1 MFNKKFLKRLKYYLL
16 WGIIW
21 LIVIIFFHTNLL
33 LLSIFQIIFF
43 IKDIIDIISKKDIA
57 PEYFEHLPYSIILS
71 ILSLIIFHNFFLVII
86 AVLDSIIDFIG
97 DSLIEK

>member
-1 MFNKKFLKRLKYYLL
+1 MFNKKFFKRLKYYLL

-21 LIVIIFFHTNLL
+21 LIVIIFFHSNLL

-43 IKDIIDIISKKDIA
+43 IKDIVDMTLKKDLA

-71 ILSLIIFHNFFLVII
+71 ILSLIIFRNFFLII
-86 AVLDSIIDFIG
+86 ISILDSIMDFIE
-97 DSLIEK
+97 DSFIEK